1 MNEPESIEQM
11 GKVVEQIADSMT
23 IVATNIA
30 MLGIQGDADEQMRI
44 ITEENNKVLDRIR
57 QLYNLPAAPESQH
70 GGQR

>member
-1 MNEPESIEQM
+1 MSKPESIEQM

-44 ITEENNKVLDRIR
+44 ITEENNKVLNRIR
-57 QLYNLPAAPESQH
+57 QLYNLPAAPEN
-70 GGQR
+70 